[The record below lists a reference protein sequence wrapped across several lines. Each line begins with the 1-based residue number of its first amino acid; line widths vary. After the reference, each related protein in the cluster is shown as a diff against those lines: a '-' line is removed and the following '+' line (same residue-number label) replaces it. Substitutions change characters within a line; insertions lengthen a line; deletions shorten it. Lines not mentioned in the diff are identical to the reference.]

1 VWKRYLR
8 AHKAEGDEFWL
19 RRKPP
24 ALDPSYG
31 DARLARAREAARRRD
46 WDGVLAQLAAAG
58 DGEETAF
65 LVQGVGQVAGVE
77 RWIGEHEGTRARL
90 VGGARQIAWAWQA
103 RGRGPEEAVP
113 RPQFEL
119 FRQRLETAEALLREA
134 ADSAPEQS
142 APWYFLL
149 MSGHALDLGADV
161 ARERFDAVQAR
172 DPQHHAAHR
181 ERLLQL
187 PLAQMPA
194 FAREATAAA
203 PEGSPRGELVARAYL
218 EQWRERGADPDST
231 FLAEPSVAQELYE
244 AAGRSVLHPAFVR
257 RLDWP
262 VPFNTFA
269 LAFALAGERQA
280 ARHLFRQLGTLAT
293 EFPWRYLDDRSPM
306 VPYLAWRTRLRH

>member
-203 PEGSPRGELVARAYL
+203 P
-218 EQWRERGADPDST
+218 
-231 FLAEPSVAQELYE
+231 LYE